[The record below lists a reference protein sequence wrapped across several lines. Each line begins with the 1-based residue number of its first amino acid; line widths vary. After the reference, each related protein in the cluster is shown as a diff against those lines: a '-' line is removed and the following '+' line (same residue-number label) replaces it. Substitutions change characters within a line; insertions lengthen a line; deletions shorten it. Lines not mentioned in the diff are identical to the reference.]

1 MKLINKLMLSEEYY
15 RSLSDQQ
22 MHEIRLLEFQTQAF
36 DKRVKLYEE
45 SNRAYKEKVDTLNAN
60 LSNLSFDVQNLNNKV
75 RNKNHFIIGATIV
88 AILEGAL
95 IYLLTK

>member
-1 MKLINKLMLSEEYY
+1 MLSEEYY

-22 MHEIRLLEFQTQAF
+22 THEIRLLELQTQAF
-36 DKRVKLYEE
+36 DKRVKLCEE

-60 LSNLSFDVQNLNNKV
+60 LSNLTSDVQNLNNKV
-75 RNKNHFIIGATIV
+75 RNKNHFIVGATIV